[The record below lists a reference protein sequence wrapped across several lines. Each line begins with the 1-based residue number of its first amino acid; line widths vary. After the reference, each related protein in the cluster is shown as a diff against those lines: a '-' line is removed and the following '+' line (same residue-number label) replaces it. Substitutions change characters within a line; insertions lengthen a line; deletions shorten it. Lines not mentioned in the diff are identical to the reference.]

1 MIDWSLVCGIL
12 GLFAQI
18 HEKEENCFF
27 VSDPNFAKVKIY
39 SSSTYKS
46 YKWIDHENYHYS
58 DQFETLFSAI
68 LSGAARL
75 KKMEN
80 KVWLAIGI
88 FDLAALNH
96 SIKLLF
102 FHVI

>member
-46 YKWIDHENYHYS
+46 YK
-58 DQFETLFSAI
+58 
-68 LSGAARL
+68 
-75 KKMEN
+75 
-80 KVWLAIGI
+80 
-88 FDLAALNH
+88 
-96 SIKLLF
+96 
-102 FHVI
+102 